1 MNKNIFVL
9 STFALSLWGCSPTV
23 NNPTTQTNPP
33 PVNTSG
39 QLQLIVKAKAE
50 FDVTTAPDGTAKF
63 ELVKKTYASGG
74 TCTHGSCI
82 DFTDVTVTNTVDT
95 QFSLSHMN
103 IPSNAFSTTST
114 NNNLGNFLTL
124 QLGTLFDND
133 LFECNVNQKC
143 TSAIIQIY
151 QTGGGTTP
159 GLYDSASGQVIPLL
173 VTSSALTTP
182 TSIPTGSPALPYTDV
197 PTSSLVILQQ
207 ENITSSQEVVNITDA
222 SFTNPNYNLF
232 ANMSAAGQ
240 GTYTA
245 HIVVE
250 YDLAASGG
258 TWGDTFIPNNLAF
271 ANLGGTPTSA
281 TVNSNSV
288 TLAGI
293 GTAPATANCV
303 NCLVSVNGGA
313 FAASV
318 TGVVP
323 GSSIQLQAQASGNAA
338 TAVTASLTV
347 GDAPTATWSV
357 TTVDPSKKA
366 NYTCS
371 GGNQTFTVP
380 AGVTSIYVK
389 TWGAG
394 GGAFTRGNAGTGGGG
409 GSAWGFLPVT
419 PGQSFNIVAGCPG
432 QPNSGNDTY
441 GGGGG
446 GSPGGGSGGGRSAIQ
461 SGGDL
466 ITAGGGGGGA
476 DGNASGGAGGGNGQT
491 GSGSNVPCGG
501 EIIGQGASV
510 NGPGGGNGGGSQYQ
524 GGQSSTANCAGGGG
538 GGGFFGG
545 GAGNGNG
552 SGGGGSGHLDGSVL
566 NGGQATGSF
575 TTPANTGDPDWG
587 GASFGAGA
595 YAAGT
600 TGRVVVSW

>member
-9 STFALSLWGCSPTV
+9 SAFVFSLWGCSQIANNQTTQPNLPTV
-23 NNPTTQTNPP
+23 D
-33 PVNTSG
+33 TSN

-50 FDVTTAPDGTAKF
+50 FDVTTTPDGTAKF
-63 ELVKKTYASGG
+63 ELVKKTYAAGG
-74 TCTHGSCI
+74 TCTHGNCI

-95 QFSLSHMN
+95 QFSLSHIN
-103 IPSNAFSTTST
+103 IPSNAFSTTSANT
-114 NNNLGNFLTL
+114 NLGNFLTL
-124 QLGTLFDND
+124 QLGTLYDND
-133 LFECNVNQKC
+133 LFQCNVNQKC

-159 GLYDSASGQVIPLL
+159 GLYDSVSGQVIPLL
-173 VTSSALTTP
+173 VTSSALTSP
-182 TSIPTGSPALPYTDV
+182 TAIPFGSPAPPYNDV
-197 PTSSLVILQQ
+197 ATSSLAILQQ
-207 ENITSSQEVVNITDA
+207 ENITVSQQVVNITDA
-222 SFTNPNYNLF
+222 AFTNPNYALF
-232 ANMSAAGQ
+232 ADMSAAGQ

-271 ANLGGTPTSA
+271 ANLGGAPTSA

-288 TLAGI
+288 TLTGI
-293 GTAPATANCV
+293 GTAPATANCT
-303 NCLVSVNGGA
+303 NCLISVNGGA
-313 FAASV
+313 FTP
-318 TGVVP
+318 TGTVVS
-323 GSSIQLQAQASGNAA
+323 GNTIQLQAQASASGS
-338 TAVTASLTV
+338 TTVTASLAV
-347 GDAPTATWSV
+347 GNAPTATWSV
-357 TTVDPSKKA
+357 ATYAQKTS
-366 NYTCS
+366 YTCT

-394 GGAFTRGNAGTGGGG
+394 GGAFSNGNAGLGGGG

-419 PGQSFNIVAGCPG
+419 PGQLYTIVAGCPG
-432 QPNSGNDTY
+432 QPSSGGDTY

-446 GSPGGGSGGGRSAIQ
+446 GSPSGGSGGGRSALQ
-461 SGGDL
+461 NGGDL

-491 GSGSNVPCGG
+491 GSPSNVPCGG
-501 EIIGQGASV
+501 EVIGQGASTG
-510 NGPGGGNGGGSQYQ
+510 GPGSGNGGGGQYQ

-538 GGGFFGG
+538 GGGYWGG

-552 SGGGGSGHLDGSVL
+552 SGGGGSGHLDASVS
-566 NGGQATGSF
+566 NGGQQTGSYS
-575 TTPANTGDPDWG
+575 TPANTGDPDWG
-587 GASFGAGA
+587 GVGYGAGSVNQG
-595 YAAGT
+595 GT
-600 TGRVVVSW
+600 TGKVVVSW